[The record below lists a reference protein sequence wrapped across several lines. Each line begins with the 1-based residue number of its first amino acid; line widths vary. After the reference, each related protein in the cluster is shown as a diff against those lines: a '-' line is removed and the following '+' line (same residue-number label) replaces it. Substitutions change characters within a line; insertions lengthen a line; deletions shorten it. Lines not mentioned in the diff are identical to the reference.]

1 MHIQSTEILLR
12 DLRFYAHHGV
22 LPQERIVGGHFT
34 LNLTLRLSGATS
46 ALFDDQLEGTVSYAE
61 VYEVAAREM
70 RKPSALLEH
79 VAARIAQS
87 LFDAFSLI
95 EHITLTLQKDTPPMG
110 ADCAGCAVR
119 IATAR

>member
-22 LPQERIVGGHFT
+22 LPQERTVGGHFT
-34 LNLTLRLSGATS
+34 LNLTLRLSDAMS

>member
-22 LPQERIVGGHFT
+22 LPQERTVGGHFT
-34 LNLTLRLSGATS
+34 LNLTLRLSDATS

-110 ADCAGCAVR
+110 ADCVGCAVR
-119 IATAR
+119 IAAAR

>member
-22 LPQERIVGGHFT
+22 LPQERTVGGHFT
-34 LNLTLRLSGATS
+34 LNLTLRLSDATS

-87 LFDAFSLI
+87 LFAAFSLI

-119 IATAR
+119 IAAAR

>member
-1 MHIQSTEILLR
+1 MQIQSTEILLR
-12 DLRFYAHHGV
+12 DLHFYAHHGV
-22 LPQERIVGGHFT
+22 LPQERTVGGHFT
-34 LNLTLRLSGATS
+34 LNLTLRLSDATS

-61 VYEVAAREM
+61 VYEVTAREM

-87 LFDAFSLI
+87 LFDEFPLI

-119 IATAR
+119 IAAAR

>member
-22 LPQERIVGGHFT
+22 LPQERTVGGHFT
-34 LNLTLRLSGATS
+34 LNLTLRLSDATS

-119 IATAR
+119 IAAAR

>member
-1 MHIQSTEILLR
+1 MHIQSTEILLH

-22 LPQERIVGGHFT
+22 LPQERTVGGHFT
-34 LNLTLRLSGATS
+34 LNLTLRLSDATS

-119 IATAR
+119 IAAAR